1 MKKTTTINLGQS
13 VFHIDE
19 DAYELLRQY
28 LDSLKCHFEKEDGAD
43 EILEDIEIRMSDLF
57 KERIRYGLEV
67 LTIRDTNEVIEIMGH
82 PEDFEKDGL
91 ESEPVEENCEK
102 AEKDATAQ
110 FSDKSDKSEE
120 EILNTPYE
128 KGVKRLF
135 RDPDN
140 QVLGGVSSGI
150 GHYLNIDATI
160 VRILFVVF
168 AFLWGASVFLYLL
181 MWIVVPEAKTTAQ
194 KLQMNGDAVTIDN
207 IRHSILSEKKKEDT
221 AGKTEKKS
229 GSTLTEVL
237 RVLLKIAIV
246 VIVVG
251 AVLLLFLFLMPFGL
265 GALLFSFFSSAFADL
280 LPSVPGVYDF
290 GDVGVVAQLWNIISH
305 SSSLLFGLLLV
316 LGIPVVALIRF
327 LIVGVLMEKPLGKS
341 INWVLGI
348 GWLIG
353 IVLLLYWTF
362 NYLPMLFASPIWHV
376 NMHWLQM

>member
-28 LDSLKCHFEKEDGAD
+28 LDSLKSHFEKEDGAD

-91 ESEPVEENCEK
+91 ESEPVIKENCE
-102 AEKDATAQ
+102 EKEENATQ
-110 FSDKSDKSEE
+110 QSFEKSEE

-128 KGVKRLF
+128 KGTKRLF

-140 QVLGGVSSGI
+140 QILGGVSSGV
-150 GHYLNIDATI
+150 GHYLNIDANI
-160 VRILFVVF
+160 VRILFIVF

-181 MWIVVPEAKTTAQ
+181 MWIVIPEAKTTAQ

-207 IRHSILSEKKKEDT
+207 IRHSILSEKKKECMSGET
-221 AGKTEKKS
+221 GKKS
-229 GSTLTEVL
+229 GSTLTDVL

-246 VIVVG
+246 VIVISI
-251 AVLLLFLFLMPFGL
+251 VLGLFLFLMPFGF
-265 GALLFSFFSSAFADL
+265 GALVLSILKSTFFGGFFP
-280 LPSVPGVYDF
+280 LPDIAEL
-290 GDVGVVAQLWNIISH
+290 GVVNGLWSAISH
-305 SSSLLFGLLLV
+305 FSLLTGLLLV
-316 LGIPVVALIRF
+316 FGIPIIALIRF
-327 LIVGVLMEKPLGKS
+327 LIVGAIIEKPLSKS

-353 IVLLLYWTF
+353 IVLLVYWTF
-362 NYLPMLFASPIWHV
+362 HYLPMLLSNPFWHV
-376 NMHWLQM
+376 NVHWLQM

>member
-13 VFHIDE
+13 IFHIDE

-67 LTIRDTNEVIEIMGH
+67 ITVRDVNEVIEIMGH
-82 PEDFEKDGL
+82 PEDFERDGL
-91 ESEPVEENCEK
+91 ESEPINSGDVKDEESTSQQSQE
-102 AEKDATAQ
+102 
-110 FSDKSDKSEE
+110 KSEE

-128 KGVKRLF
+128 KGAKRLF
-135 RDPDN
+135 RDSDN

-150 GHYLNIDATI
+150 GHYLNIDANI

-181 MWIVVPEAKTTAQ
+181 MWIIVPEAKTTAQ

-207 IRHSILSEKKKEDT
+207 IRHSILSEKKKDE
-221 AGKTEKKS
+221 AGKTSKKS
-229 GSTLTEVL
+229 GSALSDVL

-246 VIVVG
+246 VIVISV
-251 AVLLLFLFLMPFGL
+251 VSLLLVLIMPFGF
-265 GALLFSFFSSAFADL
+265 GALIVSFLTSS
-280 LPSVPGVYDF
+280 
-290 GDVGVVAQLWNIISH
+290 LWNILPPMPDIPELGIVNDLWYLISH
-305 SSSLLFGLLLV
+305 STSLLLGLLLV
-316 LGIPVVALIRF
+316 FSIPIIALIRF
-327 LIVGVLMEKPLGKS
+327 LIVSTVAEKPLSKS

-348 GWLIG
+348 GWLLG
-353 IVLLLYWTF
+353 VLLLLYWTC
-362 NYLPMLFASPIWHV
+362 NYLPMLFSNPFWNI
-376 NMHWLQM
+376 NMHWFQM